1 MSDNIKKHYTDCEI
15 LAPAGSYECMTA
27 AFNAGAD
34 AVYLGGGMF
43 GARAYAENFGEE
55 ELIRAIDYAHLR
67 GKKLYLTVNTLLK
80 SYELNTQLISYLKPL
95 YNAGLDGVIV
105 QDIGVLKAIREN
117 FPDISIHASTQMTVT
132 GIHFARELKE
142 LGVTRIVTARE
153 LSYDEIRHIY
163 ENVDLEIESFVHGA
177 LCYSYSGQCL
187 LSSLIGGRSG
197 NRGRCA
203 QPCRLPYEL
212 YEINDKALNLINSK
226 TEKYLLSPRDM
237 CTLDILPDILKA
249 GVYSL
254 KIEGRMK
261 KPEYVACVVSA
272 YRRYIDLLKSGN
284 AYKTDKATIDELKDI
299 YNRGGFTDGYYNR
312 KNGRE
317 IMSLYKPS
325 HYGLKVGRI
334 LSVTPKT
341 ITLKAL
347 KDIDQQDVLEIN
359 LKKQGK
365 GSTTIKHG
373 NIKAGT
379 DITVENNI
387 EGFNKFSELYE
398 DGVFRT
404 RNNKLISAIEKNI
417 IEKNDNIPIYGTC
430 RIKAFEK
437 MELSAYMLMS
447 DIMSEKCSS
456 HDENAVNGICGE
468 NNKIEVCV
476 YGEIPEK
483 ALDKPANIT
492 DIERRLRKTGATDF
506 YFKKIDIELDDGLFV
521 PVSAL
526 NELRRQCLDRLKNKV
541 LSIYKRDTKKQISGN
556 FMLNNPKATAFEDG
570 IMTNNL
576 KHNAV
581 EVMKEKKSAAK
592 PASKNFAVTDINRKA
607 VIECIVSDRVQL
619 SQALNRDF
627 IDTVGLELSMFS
639 YREMQDILHL
649 VKEKKKKIYLVLPY
663 ICREKAISDF
673 KKNIDFFV
681 ETINDIDG
689 FIVRNYE
696 EYIFFSGLLNEKNIK
711 KHFILDTNV
720 YMFNEK
726 SFEYAQELSERYQ
739 NIITPTIPYE
749 LNQKE
754 ICSMLSEISIKDK
767 EGKETIEEAYKKIR
781 TVRMEIYGYIPVM
794 ITAGCIKKTMNM
806 CDKRT
811 EYKYCLKDR
820 MNNYMHVATNCRYCY
835 NSIYNSVPLYL
846 GNDLS
851 DLLNMGINYFSIR
864 FTKEKEKETKDILD
878 RIEAALKGEEAGNTK
893 TDYTRGHFKRGV
905 M

>member
-1 MSDNIKKHYTDCEI
+1 MRDNIKKHYTDCEI
-15 LAPAGSYECMTA
+15 LAPAGSYECMKA

-95 YNAGLDGVIV
+95 YNAGLDAVIV
-105 QDIGVLKAIREN
+105 QDIGVLKEIRKN
-117 FPDISIHASTQMTVT
+117 FPDMPIHASTQMTVT
-132 GIHFARELKE
+132 GVYFARELKE

-163 ENVDLEIESFVHGA
+163 ENVGLEIESFVHGA

-187 LSSLIGGRSG
+187 FSSLIGGRSG

-212 YEINDKALNLINSK
+212 YETNDKALNQINNK
-226 TEKYLLSPRDM
+226 TEKYLLSPKDM

-261 KPEYVACVVSA
+261 KPEYVAGVVSA

-312 KNGRE
+312 QNGRE

-341 ITLKAL
+341 ITLRAL
-347 KDIDQQDVLEIN
+347 KDIDRQDVLEIN
-359 LKKQGK
+359 LKKQDK
-365 GSTTIKHG
+365 GSNVIKHG
-373 NIKAGT
+373 DIKAGT
-379 DITVENNI
+379 DITVKNHI

-430 RIKAFEK
+430 RIKSLEK
-437 MELSAYMLMS
+437 MELSAYMLIP
-447 DIMSEKCSS
+447 DIMTEEDRCPYGGGG
-456 HDENAVNGICGE
+456 NGIWGE

-476 YGEIPEK
+476 YGAIPEK
-483 ALDKPANIT
+483 ALDKPANIA
-492 DIERRLRKTGATDF
+492 DIERRLRKTGATEF
-506 YFKKIDIELDDGLFV
+506 YFEKINIELDDGLFV
-521 PVSAL
+521 PVSSL
-526 NELRRQCLDRLKNKV
+526 NEMRRQCLERLRDKV
-541 LSIYKRDTKKQISGN
+541 LSIYKREENKQISDD
-556 FMLNNPKATAFEDG
+556 FMPNNHKATAFEDG
-570 IMTNNL
+570 IMTNR
-576 KHNAV
+576 
-581 EVMKEKKSAAK
+581 K
-592 PASKNFAVTDINRKA
+592 P

-619 SQALNRDF
+619 SQALDRDF

-639 YREMQDILHL
+639 YREMQDILHH
-649 VKEKKKKIYLVLPY
+649 VKEKKKKIYLALPY

-681 ETINDIDG
+681 EKIDDIDG
-689 FIVRNYE
+689 FIARNYE
-696 EYIFFSGLLNEKNIK
+696 EYIFFSCLLNEKNIK
-711 KHFILDTNV
+711 KHFILDTNI

-726 SFEYAQELSERYQ
+726 SFEYVQELSERYQ

-754 ICSMLSEISIKDK
+754 ICSMLREINIKDK
-767 EGKETIEEAYKKIR
+767 EEHKAIEEAYKKIS

-794 ITAGCIKKTMNM
+794 ITAGCIKKTMNK

-864 FTKEKEKETKDILD
+864 LTMEKEKETKDILD

-893 TDYTRGHFKRGV
+893 TNFTRGHFKRGV
-905 M
+905 E